1 MHISEEQLRANREN
15 SKRSTGPVT
24 PEGRR
29 KVAMNAIKHSF
40 AGQTMLL
47 QSHEVEAFNRHFE
60 SFRKEYRPGTATEQF
75 LVQSL
80 AEISW
85 STQQVRAALANAMTI
100 AGNRE
105 WPDVHESHTPEI
117 GTAIARSRA
126 VEIAAKE
133 LNLFSIYESRKM
145 RSFNTTRKELIQA
158 QAERKAFEK
167 SEMAE
172 AARYRKQ
179 CKLNQDPN
187 QPAWHPS
194 EFGFDCSLE
203 AIDAYIAMEDRMT
216 KLKTMAA

>member
-1 MHISEEQLRANREN
+1 MHITEEQLRANREN

-47 QSHEVEAFNRHFE
+47 QSHEVDAFNRHFE

-133 LNLFSIYESRKM
+133 LNLFSIYESRNALLQHHPQGTHPGPSRTQSLRKIRNGRG
-145 RSFNTTRKELIQA
+145 RSLPQAVQA
-158 QAERKAFEK
+158 Q
-167 SEMAE
+167 
-172 AARYRKQ
+172 
-179 CKLNQDPN
+179 PGP
-187 QPAWHPS
+187 QPTRLAPLRIW
-194 EFGFDCSLE
+194 L
-203 AIDAYIAMEDRMT
+203 
-216 KLKTMAA
+216 

>member
-1 MHISEEQLRANREN
+1 MHISEEQLRANRAN
-15 SKRSTGPVT
+15 AKHSTGPVT

-80 AEISW
+80 AEI
-85 STQQVRAALANAMTI
+85 
-100 AGNRE
+100 
-105 WPDVHESHTPEI
+105 
-117 GTAIARSRA
+117 GTAIARSTA
-126 VEIAAKE
+126 IGIAAKE

-145 RSFNTTRKELIQA
+145 RAFNTTRKELIQA